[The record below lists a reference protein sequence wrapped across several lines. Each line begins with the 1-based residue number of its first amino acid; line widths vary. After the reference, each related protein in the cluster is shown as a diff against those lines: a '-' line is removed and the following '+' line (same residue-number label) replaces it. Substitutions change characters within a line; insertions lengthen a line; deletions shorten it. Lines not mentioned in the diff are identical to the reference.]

1 MNYTIVGKIINSHGI
16 RGEVK
21 VYPFTNDIIRF
32 DFLKL
37 AYIGESKILVNIESV
52 KYHKGIVI
60 LKFKEYNDINDIL
73 KYKDSYIFVDDENR
87 IILPKNHYFIYDLI
101 GCNVVDTKGNSIGIL
116 KDVLQEYS
124 NDVYVIKDKNESNE
138 YLIPAVKK
146 FIKDINIKE
155 KLIIIDPI
163 EGLIEW

>member
-138 YLIPAVKK
+138 YLDRKSVV
-146 FIKDINIKE
+146 
-155 KLIIIDPI
+155 
-163 EGLIEW
+163 

>member
-146 FIKDINIKE
+146 FIKEINIKE

>member
-138 YLIPAVKK
+138 YFISAVKK

>member
-163 EGLIEW
+163 EGLIE

>member
-52 KYHKGIVI
+52 KYQDRK
-60 LKFKEYNDINDIL
+60 
-73 KYKDSYIFVDDENR
+73 S
-87 IILPKNHYFIYDLI
+87 
-101 GCNVVDTKGNSIGIL
+101 VV
-116 KDVLQEYS
+116 
-124 NDVYVIKDKNESNE
+124 
-138 YLIPAVKK
+138 
-146 FIKDINIKE
+146 
-155 KLIIIDPI
+155 
-163 EGLIEW
+163 